1 MHTKA
6 ATEGSLPR
14 QWCLRP
20 EQASAIVQYNNNN
33 NNNNT
38 AIGMSYIGLG
48 AFATLVMI
56 LFFLEV
62 LSLQKTKL
70 NYKHSKMHPEMK
82 RRTNFLIKSVTI
94 WGTAMHP

>member
-1 MHTKA
+1 LGA
-6 ATEGSLPR
+6 I
-14 QWCLRP
+14 
-20 EQASAIVQYNNNN
+20 QANAIAQYNN
-33 NNNNT
+33 T
-38 AIGMSYIGLG
+38 TIGMSYIGLG